1 MKNIIA
7 LVVLAIIAGGLL
19 SLIVPR
25 HVLSTLGFA
34 AVDCDSQNC

>member
-7 LVVLAIIAGGLL
+7 LVILAIIAAGFF

-34 AVDCDSQNC
+34 AADCDSQNC